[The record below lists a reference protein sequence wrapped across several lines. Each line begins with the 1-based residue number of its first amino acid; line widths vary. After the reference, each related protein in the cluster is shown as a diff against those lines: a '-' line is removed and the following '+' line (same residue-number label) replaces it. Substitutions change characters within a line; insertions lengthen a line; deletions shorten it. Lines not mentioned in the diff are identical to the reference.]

1 MHCPY
6 LFLFTSLIMKL
17 FKNMTR
23 VFWPSCL
30 LTSMAAAAVFACRF
44 ILEQATFQGLKFHY
58 KRLSRE
64 EFIHLIY
71 DFIQVY
77 DTKRWPLCYYLNPW
91 IVFRTGLGYERLSF
105 YCFSLIK
112 LSLSCWLNKKKQKT
126 QNSNTITDYET
137 QKSHNSSNHFQVY
150 LCKFHGL
157 RVINSDAWLSR
168 WGGRLLKEP
177 LVVAVRVESEKA

>member
-6 LFLFTSLIMKL
+6 LFLFTTLIMKL
-17 FKNMTR
+17 FENMTR

-30 LTSMAAAAVFACRF
+30 FTSMAAAVFACRF

-77 DTKRWPLCYYLNPW
+77 DTKHWPSCYYLNPW
-91 IVFRTGLGYERLSF
+91 IVFRTGLRSVKECL
-105 YCFSLIK
+105 YCFSLMR
-112 LSLSCWLNKKKQKT
+112 LSLSCWLKKKLTHQTMKPKNHIIAAIIFRST
-126 QNSNTITDYET
+126 FVNSTDYV
-137 QKSHNSSNHFQVY
+137 S
-150 LCKFHGL
+150 
-157 RVINSDAWLSR
+157 
-168 WGGRLLKEP
+168 
-177 LVVAVRVESEKA
+177 